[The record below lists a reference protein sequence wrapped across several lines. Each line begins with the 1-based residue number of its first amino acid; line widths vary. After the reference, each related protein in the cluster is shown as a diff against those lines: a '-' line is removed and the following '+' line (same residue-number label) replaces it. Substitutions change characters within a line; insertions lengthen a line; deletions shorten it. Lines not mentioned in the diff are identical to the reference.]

1 MERVHTT
8 ADADA
13 LLQKAA
19 LLIDAGRPAAARPLL
34 VAARRLGPPTPT
46 LARLGARLAMQDG
59 TLDQARSDLDEAVTR
74 TPDHA
79 GLRITRAEI
88 RHRLGDLEGATRD
101 VAEAV
106 ILDRADP
113 VAKAML
119 GVFMLELG
127 RPHDAAAC
135 LAEAV
140 EACPSEPAFREAL
153 ANAHAALGDLDAAM
167 AVLEHGIAAVPASV
181 ALRNAAILLCIRR
194 RDFAQADRLCEAA
207 RIAGIADAC
216 TFGLRGHA
224 LSSLGRHAEAAG
236 AYAEALK
243 LGPGDPYVRHL
254 AAAAGNLPSGTR
266 APAAYLETVF
276 DGYADRFESHLIS
289 LGYRVPGVFRR
300 LLAAHPRLQS
310 GERLG
315 PALDLG
321 CGTGLVALA
330 ISDMAVGP
338 LTGVDLSGRMLAQA
352 AAKGLYAHL
361 RQEDVMTAL
370 ADGEARWPLILAG
383 DVVCYFGALEEL
395 MQAVHARLEPGGW
408 FMLSTEE
415 LLPHADGTLPG
426 DGRWALLRQGRYVHH
441 AEYLAGCATQ
451 AGFEIRV
458 FERGVIRYEAE
469 VPVDGFFVVLER
481 VRHDG

>member
-140 EACPSEPAFREAL
+140 EACPSEPAFRESL
-153 ANAHAALGDLDAAM
+153 ANAHAALGDL
-167 AVLEHGIAAVPASV
+167 EI
-181 ALRNAAILLCIRR
+181 
-194 RDFAQADRLCEAA
+194 
-207 RIAGIADAC
+207 
-216 TFGLRGHA
+216 
-224 LSSLGRHAEAAG
+224 GR
-236 AYAEALK
+236 
-243 LGPGDPYVRHL
+243 
-254 AAAAGNLPSGTR
+254 
-266 APAAYLETVF
+266 
-276 DGYADRFESHLIS
+276 
-289 LGYRVPGVFRR
+289 
-300 LLAAHPRLQS
+300 AH
-310 GERLG
+310 
-315 PALDLG
+315 
-321 CGTGLVALA
+321 V
-330 ISDMAVGP
+330 
-338 LTGVDLSGRMLAQA
+338 
-352 AAKGLYAHL
+352 
-361 RQEDVMTAL
+361 
-370 ADGEARWPLILAG
+370 
-383 DVVCYFGALEEL
+383 
-395 MQAVHARLEPGGW
+395 
-408 FMLSTEE
+408 
-415 LLPHADGTLPG
+415 
-426 DGRWALLRQGRYVHH
+426 
-441 AEYLAGCATQ
+441 
-451 AGFEIRV
+451 
-458 FERGVIRYEAE
+458 
-469 VPVDGFFVVLER
+469 
-481 VRHDG
+481 